1 MMKSVIASAL
11 ALVAISQP
19 LFAADNIADLEK
31 AARGEGQL
39 QSVGMPDSWANW
51 KDTWQQLGSIYG
63 IKHQDTDMS
72 SAQEIAKFAAENIA
86 DLEKAARGEGQLHSI
101 GMPDSWANWK
111 DTWQQ
116 LGSIYGIKH
125 QDTDMS
131 SAQEIAKFAAEKANA
146 TADIGDVGGAF
157 GPVAVKQGVTQPY
170 KPSTWAD
177 IPNWAKDADG
187 HWMLAY
193 TGTIAFLI
201 NKDLVKAAPTSWQS
215 LLGGDYKVTLGDVGV
230 ASQANNGVLA
240 AAYATGGSEKNL
252 KPALELFGQLAKQGR
267 LSLNDPTIAN
277 IEKGEVEV
285 GVLWDFNA
293 LNYRDQIDPKKFD
306 VVIPSDG
313 SVIAGYTTI
322 INKWAKNPNAA
333 KLAREYILSDAGQI
347 NLARGYAR
355 PIRSNLTL
363 PDDVKA
369 KLLPA
374 EQYANAKPVQ
384 DHAAWEQS
392 SKALPRQW
400 QETVM
405 INMQ

>member
-1 MMKSVIASAL
+1 MIKKVMASAL
-11 ALVAISQP
+11 TMVALSQP

-31 AARGEGQL
+31 AARSEGQL
-39 QSVGMPDSWANW
+39 N
-51 KDTWQQLGSIYG
+51 
-63 IKHQDTDMS
+63 
-72 SAQEIAKFAAENIA
+72 
-86 DLEKAARGEGQLHSI
+86 SI

-131 SAQEIAKFAAEKANA
+131 SAQEIAKFSAEKANA

-170 KPSTWAD
+170 KPTTWGD

-193 TGTIAFLI
+193 TGTIAFLV
-201 NKDLVKAAPTSWQS
+201 NKDLVKSTPTSWQS
-215 LLGGDYKVTLGDVGV
+215 LLTGDYKVTLGDVGV

-240 AAYATGGSEKNL
+240 AAFATGGSEKNL
-252 KPALELFGQLAKQGR
+252 KPALELFAQLAKQGR

-285 GVLWDFNA
+285 AVLWDFNA
-293 LNYRDQIDPKKFD
+293 LNYRDRIDPKKFD

-313 SVIAGYTTI
+313 SVTAGYTTI

-355 PIRSNLTL
+355 PIRSNVVL
-363 PDDVKA
+363 PDDVKS
-369 KLLPA
+369 KLISA
-374 EQYANAKPVQ
+374 EQYANAKPVSDQ
-384 DHAAWEQS
+384 AAWEKS
-392 SKALPRQW
+392 SKELPRKW
-400 QETVM
+400 QEFVM
-405 INMQ
+405 INMK

>member
-1 MMKSVIASAL
+1 MNAPLVTAL
-11 ALVAISQP
+11 AVMASLQP
-19 LFAADNIADLEK
+19 ALAANALADIEK
-31 AARGEGQL
+31 AARQEGQL
-39 QSVGMPDSWANW
+39 
-51 KDTWQQLGSIYG
+51 Y
-63 IKHQDTDMS
+63 
-72 SAQEIAKFAAENIA
+72 
-86 DLEKAARGEGQLHSI
+86 SI

-111 DTWQQ
+111 ETWQQ
-116 LGSIYGIKH
+116 LGSTYGIKH

-131 SAQEIAKFAAEKANA
+131 SAQEIAKFAAEKENA

-157 GPVAVKQGVTQPY
+157 GPIAVQQGVTQPY
-170 KPSTWAD
+170 KPSTWSD

-201 NKDLVKAAPTSWQS
+201 NKDLVKKSPTSWVS
-215 LLGGDYKVTLGDVGV
+215 LLDGSYKVTLGDVGV

-240 AAYATGGSEKNL
+240 AAFATGGSEKNL
-252 KPALELFGQLAKQGR
+252 TPALDLFGKLAQQGR

-313 SVIAGYTTI
+313 SVMAGYTTL

-355 PIRSNLTL
+355 PIRSNVVL
-363 PDDVKA
+363 PDEVKA

-374 EQYANAKPVQ
+374 GQYASAKPVT

-400 QETVM
+400 QERVM
-405 INMQ
+405 IHMQ